1 MGQNPERVVEGYTEE
16 FEASFLELLRQSHP
30 FSRVAA
36 KVVYNDYIA
45 NKCVLA
51 PLLYAEVSQ
60 HEDIPGR
67 FGSIKSQQYMVRL

>member
-1 MGQNPERVVEGYTEE
+1 MILLQNPERVVEGYTEE

-45 NKCVLA
+45 NKCALNPPYCFGPSAIRHRDGPLA
-51 PLLYAEVSQ
+51 CRA
-60 HEDIPGR
+60 
-67 FGSIKSQQYMVRL
+67 K

>member
-1 MGQNPERVVEGYTEE
+1 MPQNPERVVEGYTEE

-45 NKCVLA
+45 NKWGSDLSPTDALA
-51 PLLYAEVSQ
+51 PHTA
-60 HEDIPGR
+60 
-67 FGSIKSQQYMVRL
+67 